1 MVLAAAITHV
11 VAAQTGTTLAVP
23 NRANSTPWVAASGS
37 FVAVTWG
44 ATANGKGD
52 IFVATSRDG
61 GHTFSTPVR
70 VNAIE
75 GDARISGEIAPRVA
89 LSSRSSA
96 LASGDHRDVECERR
110 HDRDQDGALA

>member
-1 MVLAAAITHV
+1 MRVLTAMILAAAITHV
-11 VAAQTGTTLAVP
+11 AAAQTGTTLAVP

-61 GHTFSTPVR
+61 GR
-70 VNAIE
+70 QLL
-75 GDARISGEIAPRVA
+75 DAGP
-89 LSSRSSA
+89 
-96 LASGDHRDVECERR
+96 GQRDR
-110 HDRDQDGALA
+110 G